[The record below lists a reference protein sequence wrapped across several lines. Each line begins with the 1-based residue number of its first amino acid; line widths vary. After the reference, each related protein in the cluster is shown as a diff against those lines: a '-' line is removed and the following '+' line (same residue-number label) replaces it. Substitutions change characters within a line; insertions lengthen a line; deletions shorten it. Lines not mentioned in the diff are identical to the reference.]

1 MWCLVSQP
9 NSVIMEVEVTQKAK
23 GQECLEKVCSCLGIN
38 NESDYFGLKY
48 HSVKGQE
55 CWLNLRNP
63 IERQVG
69 RVAPFRFALRVKF
82 WVPPHLVLQDT
93 TRHQFYL
100 HAKMDI
106 AEGRLKL
113 DSRETVMKL
122 VALISQAEMGDF
134 EPTCPPMQCSFYEQ
148 WCQYLLADAQIE
160 DSVIEKVA
168 EMHDNLK
175 GMKTSA
181 AEYWLL
187 KEISINECYGE
198 EIFTCKGTTLGI
210 GPHGITIYEPQ
221 KQSISY
227 TAIKSAASHRRV
239 FQLSYEQGGESCSLL
254 ELKFD
259 SSLAA
264 SAVYRALTE
273 KHAFYSCETV
283 RGAVTSQFIRDL
295 KGTIVSIFNEST
307 PLGKK
312 YVFDIRRTCREVHD
326 NARRALHHQA
336 PSSSSTS
343 SAAATVASAEAPQ
356 QQPSKKQQQQ
366 QQKNSDSEKLAR
378 LLDALT
384 CRICMDANIDTVFLP
399 CSHVICC
406 WKCAERCQ
414 TCPLCRAT
422 IDTAKRIYLPT
433 LEQDLAALS

>member
-9 NSVIMEVEVTQKAK
+9 NSVIIEVEVTQKAK

-69 RVAPFRFALRVKF
+69 GVAPFRFALRVKF

-93 TRHQFYL
+93 TRHLFYL

-113 DSRETVMKL
+113 DSRDTALKL
-122 VALISQAEMGDF
+122 AALISQAELGDF
-134 EPTCPPMQCSFYEQ
+134 EPVCPPVHFYEQ
-148 WCQYLLADAQIE
+148 WCQYLLGETLIDN
-160 DSVIEKVA
+160 STIEKVA
-168 EMHDNLK
+168 EMHDNVK
-175 GMKTSA
+175 GMKTLA

-187 KEISINECYGE
+187 KEISTNECYGE
-198 EIFTCKGTTLGI
+198 EIFTCKGTALGI

-221 KQSISY
+221 KQTIAY

-239 FQLSYEQGGESCSLL
+239 FQLSYEQGGETCAML

-326 NARRALHHQA
+326 NARRALYQDA
-336 PSSSSTS
+336 STS
-343 SAAATVASAEAPQ
+343 QPPQPLSPTLTLAANKQHPA
-356 QQPSKKQQQQ
+356 KQQQ
-366 QQKNSDSEKLAR
+366 NSATEKLAR

-384 CRICMDANIDTVFLP
+384 CR
-399 CSHVICC
+399 
-406 WKCAERCQ
+406 
-414 TCPLCRAT
+414 
-422 IDTAKRIYLPT
+422 
-433 LEQDLAALS
+433 